1 MEEYDFAF
9 HGVKHVK
16 PITERLALFK
26 EIGHSTG
33 WDPTH
38 LKRRNGCLKASDASL
53 GRFFGFL
60 GQGAQ
65 ATLWTWRSH
74 VSSKH
79 SPNIPNVEAFILKVF
94 KV

>member
-38 LKRRNGCLKASDASL
+38 LKRRNVCLKASDASL